1 MKQWYIK
8 VVGKQRKEIDKHLI
22 VQAVLALGRQLK
34 EHEVRQASE
43 PATPEDH
50 Q

>member
-1 MKQWYIK
+1 VKQWHIK
-8 VVGKQRKEIDKHLI
+8 VVGRQRKEIDKHLI

-34 EHEVRQASE
+34 QQQASRDNQSTAE
-43 PATPEDH
+43 GR